1 MAQKSNSLPASKN
14 NAALTYH
21 KNKLILNFSRRNF
34 IFYTTNFIFSLR
46 NWKYNKGI
54 FECNKDVSW
63 FPYCI
68 LEQNKGKN
76 DFLGEKNGGLWAV
89 EPVLKEKNDSVASF
103 FGCEASACELEGE
116 SCLSNNN
123 TENKKAVTCL
133 CDWLT

>member
-1 MAQKSNSLPASKN
+1 M
-14 NAALTYH
+14 
-21 KNKLILNFSRRNF
+21 
-34 IFYTTNFIFSLR
+34 R

-68 LEQNKGKN
+68 LGQNKGKN
-76 DFLGEKNGGLWAV
+76 DFLGEKSGSLWAV
-89 EPVLKEKNDSVASF
+89 ESVLKEKNDSVASF
-103 FGCEASACELEGE
+103 FWREASACELEGK

-133 CDWLT
+133 CNWRT